1 MSKHQPIWY
10 MGQIP
15 ADVCDL
21 ATAEYMQLEPKDATM
36 GKDGSELSHINR
48 NTTVRF
54 AQPDHW
60 FGNMMR
66 GYGLKGNQECGWDFD
81 ITDHEAVQFAHYGV
95 GQHYGWHVD
104 NFPLAGAPTDR
115 KVTVICL
122 MADPSEFEAGELQ
135 IRLYSEYTAPLVKGS
150 VIAFPSILEHR
161 VVPVT
166 SGVRTS
172 ATMWLSGPRFR

>member
-1 MSKHQPIWY
+1 MSSHLPIWY

-15 ADVCDL
+15 TDVCDL
-21 ATAEYMQLEPKDATM
+21 ATAEYMQIAPRDATM
-36 GKDGSELSHINR
+36 GADGKETSHLNR

-66 GYGLKGNQECGWDFD
+66 GYGLKANKECGWDYE
-81 ITDHEAVQFAHYGV
+81 ITDHEAVQYAHYSPE
-95 GQHYGWHVD
+95 QHYGWHVD
-104 NFPLAGAPTDR
+104 TFVLSGLPVER

-122 MADPSEFEAGELQ
+122 LVDPSEFEAGELQ
-135 IRLYSEYTAPLVKGS
+135 LRLYSEYTAPLMKGS

-161 VVPVT
+161 VTPVT
-166 SGVRTS
+166 AGLRAT